1 MRQTQGAQN
10 QRGSPKDSREKEEW
24 MGFRSV
30 LWRGL
35 STFGYLGFLAFVVFI
50 SAGHARRADAAIFQL
65 ANGGEI
71 FGELVNANRTDAD
84 SFVIR
89 SYSGGEITLAATNV
103 LKVVPQRP
111 VEIAYTKK
119 LVQVIDSVEGHLQLA
134 EWCGKNRLKQSQK
147 KHLQHVLQID
157 PDHPTARSLLGY
169 SIVDG
174 KWMTRD
180 EKMRSRG
187 YVRDGSRWVLPQEK
201 ELREKQKQLKQAER
215 EWYEKIKRYSKWL
228 TGNKRVSGREH
239 LLDIKDP
246 RATPALIYFF
256 AKAKRQENVE
266 ILARALTNVGTAAA
280 FEAIVSRTIVEA
292 NDDIS
297 YFCLELLEQYKPA
310 GAIAVYVDALRSKD
324 NVKVNRAGRGLSFVG
339 DSTVV
344 RHLIRALVT
353 QHKFKIG
360 KENPGAV
367 STSFGGAAG
376 SKGTGFVS
384 GGGPKIVAQNMRNK
398 EVLGALRSITGKD
411 FDYDMGAWNTWYES
425 QKPPEPKINSRRDE
439 D

>member
-1 MRQTQGAQN
+1 MVFQ
-10 QRGSPKDSREKEEW
+10 
-24 MGFRSV
+24 SV
-30 LWRGL
+30 LLRGL
-35 STFGYLGFLAFVVFI
+35 SALGNFIFLTIVTLTLA
-50 SAGHARRADAAIFQL
+50 SSPTRANAAIFQL

-71 FGELVNANRTDAD
+71 SGELVNVNRADQD

-89 SYSGGEITLAATNV
+89 PYIGGEITLTATSV
-103 LKVVPQRP
+103 LEVVAQQS

-119 LVQVIDSVEGHLQLA
+119 RLQVIDSVDGHLELA
-134 EWCGKNRLKQSQK
+134 EWCREKRLKQNQK
-147 KHLQHVLQID
+147 DHLQRVLQID
-157 PDHPTARSLLGY
+157 PDQPTARSFLGY
-169 SIVDG
+169 TLVDG

-201 ELREKQKQLKQAER
+201 NLREKQKQLKQAER
-215 EWYEKIKRYSKWL
+215 EWYEKVKRYSKWL
-228 TGNKRVSGREH
+228 TSNKRASGQEH

-246 RATPALIYFF
+246 HASPALVYFF
-256 AKAKRQENVE
+256 TKAKRQENVE
-266 ILARALTNVGTAAA
+266 ILARALTNVGTANA
-280 FEAIVSRTIVEA
+280 FEAIVNRTMAES

-297 YFCLELLEQYKPA
+297 YFCLELLEQYKPP
-310 GAIAVYVDALRSKD
+310 GAIAVYLDALRSKD

-339 DSTVV
+339 DSSVT
-344 RHLIRALVT
+344 RPLIRALVT

-360 KENPGAV
+360 NDNPGSV
-367 STSFGGAAG
+367 STSFGGVGG

-411 FDYDMGAWNTWYES
+411 FDYDLGAWNTWYES
-425 QKPPEPKINSRRDE
+425 QKPPAPKINSRRDE

>member
-1 MRQTQGAQN
+1 MVFQ
-10 QRGSPKDSREKEEW
+10 
-24 MGFRSV
+24 SV
-30 LWRGL
+30 LLRGL
-35 STFGYLGFLAFVVFI
+35 SALGNFIFLIIVTLTLA
-50 SAGHARRADAAIFQL
+50 SSPTRTNAAIFQL
-65 ANGGEI
+65 ANGEEI
-71 FGELVNANRTDAD
+71 SGELVNVNRADQD

-89 SYSGGEITLAATNV
+89 PYIGGEITLTATNV
-103 LKVVPQRP
+103 LEVVAQQP

-119 LVQVIDSVEGHLQLA
+119 RLQVIDSVDGHLELA
-134 EWCGKNRLKQSQK
+134 EWCREKRLKQNQK
-147 KHLQHVLQID
+147 DHLQRVLQID
-157 PDHPTARSLLGY
+157 PDQPTARSLLGY
-169 SIVDG
+169 TLVDG

-201 ELREKQKQLKQAER
+201 NLREKQKQLKQAER
-215 EWYEKIKRYSKWL
+215 EWYEKVKRYSKWL
-228 TGNKRVSGREH
+228 TSNKRASGQEH

-246 RATPALIYFF
+246 HASPALVYFF
-256 AKAKRQENVE
+256 TKAKRQENVE
-266 ILARALTNVGTAAA
+266 ILARALTNVGTANA
-280 FEAIVSRTIVEA
+280 FEAIVNRTMAES

-297 YFCLELLEQYKPA
+297 YFCLELLEQYKPP

-339 DSTVV
+339 DSSVT
-344 RHLIRALVT
+344 RPLIRALVT

-360 KENPGAV
+360 NDNPGSV
-367 STSFGGAAG
+367 STSFGGVGG

-411 FDYDMGAWNTWYES
+411 FDYDLGAWNTWYES
-425 QKPPEPKINSRRDE
+425 QKPPTPKINSRRDE

>member
-1 MRQTQGAQN
+1 MVFQ
-10 QRGSPKDSREKEEW
+10 
-24 MGFRSV
+24 SV
-30 LWRGL
+30 LLRGL
-35 STFGYLGFLAFVVFI
+35 SALGNFIFLIIVTLTLA
-50 SAGHARRADAAIFQL
+50 SSPTRANAAIFQL

-71 FGELVNANRTDAD
+71 SGELVNVNRADQD

-89 SYSGGEITLAATNV
+89 PYIGGEITLTATNV
-103 LKVVPQRP
+103 LEVVAQQPL
-111 VEIAYTKK
+111 EIAYTKK
-119 LVQVIDSVEGHLQLA
+119 RLQVIDSVDGHLELA
-134 EWCGKNRLKQSQK
+134 EWCREKRLKQNQK
-147 KHLQHVLQID
+147 DHLQRVLQID
-157 PDHPTARSLLGY
+157 PDQPTARSLLGY
-169 SIVDG
+169 TLVDG

-201 ELREKQKQLKQAER
+201 NLREKQKQLKQAER
-215 EWYEKIKRYSKWL
+215 EWYEKVKRYSKWL
-228 TGNKRVSGREH
+228 TSNKRASGQEH

-246 RATPALIYFF
+246 HASPALVYFF
-256 AKAKRQENVE
+256 TKAKRQENVE
-266 ILARALTNVGTAAA
+266 ILARALTNVGTANA
-280 FEAIVSRTIVEA
+280 FEAIVNRTMAES

-297 YFCLELLEQYKPA
+297 YFCLELLEQYKPP

-339 DSTVV
+339 DSSVT
-344 RHLIRALVT
+344 RPLIRALVT

-360 KENPGAV
+360 NDNPGSV
-367 STSFGGAAG
+367 STSFGGVGG

-411 FDYDMGAWNTWYES
+411 FDYDLGAWNTWYES
-425 QKPPEPKINSRRDE
+425 QKPPAPKINSRRDE

>member
-1 MRQTQGAQN
+1 MVFQ
-10 QRGSPKDSREKEEW
+10 
-24 MGFRSV
+24 SV
-30 LWRGL
+30 LLRGL
-35 STFGYLGFLAFVVFI
+35 SALGNFIFLTIVTLTLA
-50 SAGHARRADAAIFQL
+50 SSPTRANAAIFQL

-71 FGELVNANRTDAD
+71 SGELVNVNRADQD

-89 SYSGGEITLAATNV
+89 PYIGGEITLTATSV
-103 LKVVPQRP
+103 LEVVAQQS

-119 LVQVIDSVEGHLQLA
+119 RLQVIDSVDGHLELA
-134 EWCGKNRLKQSQK
+134 EWCREKRLKQNQK
-147 KHLQHVLQID
+147 DHLQRVLQID
-157 PDHPTARSLLGY
+157 PDQPTARSLLGY
-169 SIVDG
+169 TLVDG

-201 ELREKQKQLKQAER
+201 NLREKQKQLKQAER
-215 EWYEKIKRYSKWL
+215 EWYEKVKRYSKWL
-228 TGNKRVSGREH
+228 TSNKRASGQEH

-246 RATPALIYFF
+246 HASPALVYFF
-256 AKAKRQENVE
+256 TKAKRQENVE
-266 ILARALTNVGTAAA
+266 ILARALTNVGTANA
-280 FEAIVSRTIVEA
+280 FEAIVNRTMAES

-297 YFCLELLEQYKPA
+297 YFCLELLEQYKPP
-310 GAIAVYVDALRSKD
+310 GAIAVYLDALRSKD

-339 DSTVV
+339 DSSVT
-344 RHLIRALVT
+344 RPLIRALVT

-360 KENPGAV
+360 NDNPGSV
-367 STSFGGAAG
+367 STSFGGVGG

-411 FDYDMGAWNTWYES
+411 FDYDLGAWNTWYES
-425 QKPPEPKINSRRDE
+425 QKPPAPKINSRRDE

>member
-1 MRQTQGAQN
+1 MVFQ
-10 QRGSPKDSREKEEW
+10 
-24 MGFRSV
+24 SV
-30 LWRGL
+30 LLRGL
-35 STFGYLGFLAFVVFI
+35 SALGNFIFLTIVTLTLA
-50 SAGHARRADAAIFQL
+50 SSPTRANAAIFQL

-71 FGELVNANRTDAD
+71 SGELVNVNRADQD

-89 SYSGGEITLAATNV
+89 PYIGGEITLTATNV
-103 LKVVPQRP
+103 LEVVAQQP

-119 LVQVIDSVEGHLQLA
+119 RLQVIDSVDGHLELA
-134 EWCGKNRLKQSQK
+134 EWCREKRLKQNQK
-147 KHLQHVLQID
+147 DHLQRVLQID
-157 PDHPTARSLLGY
+157 PDQPTARSLLGY
-169 SIVDG
+169 TLVDG

-201 ELREKQKQLKQAER
+201 NLREKQKQLKQAER
-215 EWYEKIKRYSKWL
+215 EWYEKVKRYSKWL
-228 TGNKRVSGREH
+228 TSNKRASGQEH

-246 RATPALIYFF
+246 HASPALVYFF
-256 AKAKRQENVE
+256 TKAKRQENVE
-266 ILARALTNVGTAAA
+266 ILARALTNVGTANA
-280 FEAIVSRTIVEA
+280 FEAIVNRTMAES

-297 YFCLELLEQYKPA
+297 YFCLELLEQYKPP
-310 GAIAVYVDALRSKD
+310 GAIAVYLDALRSKD

-339 DSTVV
+339 DSSVT
-344 RHLIRALVT
+344 RPLIRALVT

-360 KENPGAV
+360 NDNPGSV
-367 STSFGGAAG
+367 STSFGGVGG

-411 FDYDMGAWNTWYES
+411 FDYDLGAWNTWYES
-425 QKPPEPKINSRRDE
+425 QKPPAPKINSRRDE

>member
-1 MRQTQGAQN
+1 MVFQ
-10 QRGSPKDSREKEEW
+10 
-24 MGFRSV
+24 SV
-30 LWRGL
+30 LLRGL
-35 STFGYLGFLAFVVFI
+35 SALGNFIFLTIVTLTLA
-50 SAGHARRADAAIFQL
+50 SSPTRANAAIFQL

-71 FGELVNANRTDAD
+71 SGELVNVNRADQD

-89 SYSGGEITLAATNV
+89 PYIGGEITLTATSV
-103 LKVVPQRP
+103 LEVVAQQS

-119 LVQVIDSVEGHLQLA
+119 RLQVIDSVDGHLELA
-134 EWCGKNRLKQSQK
+134 EWCREKRLKQNQK
-147 KHLQHVLQID
+147 DHLQRVLQID
-157 PDHPTARSLLGY
+157 PDQPTARSFLGY
-169 SIVDG
+169 TLVDG

-201 ELREKQKQLKQAER
+201 NLREKQKQLKKAER
-215 EWYEKIKRYSKWL
+215 EWYEKVKRYSKWL
-228 TGNKRVSGREH
+228 TSNKRASGQEH

-246 RATPALIYFF
+246 HASPALVYFF
-256 AKAKRQENVE
+256 TKAKRQENVE
-266 ILARALTNVGTAAA
+266 ILARALTNVGTANA
-280 FEAIVSRTIVEA
+280 FEAIVNRTMAES

-297 YFCLELLEQYKPA
+297 YFCLELLEQYKPP
-310 GAIAVYVDALRSKD
+310 GAIAVYLDALRSKD

-339 DSTVV
+339 DSSVT
-344 RHLIRALVT
+344 RPLIRALVT

-360 KENPGAV
+360 NDNPGSV
-367 STSFGGAAG
+367 STSFGGVGG

-411 FDYDMGAWNTWYES
+411 FDYDLGAWNTWYES
-425 QKPPEPKINSRRDE
+425 QKPPAPKINSRRDE